1 MRQVVIIHFP
11 LVDKYVNCGRGNV
24 DKHRACSVCYDIPIG
39 SHLKK
44 KKKKKK
50 GKKLSK
56 KIKIMLKAP
65 K

>member
-24 DKHRACSVCYDIPIG
+24 NKHCACSVCYDIPIR
-39 SHLKK
+39 SHL
-44 KKKKKK
+44 KKKK

-56 KIKIMLKAP
+56 KIKIMSKAP